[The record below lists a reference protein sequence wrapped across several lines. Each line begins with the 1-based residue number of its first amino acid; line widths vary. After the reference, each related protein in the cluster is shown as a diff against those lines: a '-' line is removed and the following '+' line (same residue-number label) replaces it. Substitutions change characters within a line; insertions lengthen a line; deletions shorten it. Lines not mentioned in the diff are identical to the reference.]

1 MTSVRLICAVHF
13 FAMNCRDLPRSILW
27 RERPIG
33 FFSIRNRLLRLFA
46 SIINSQLLV
55 KAGDHFSNAR
65 FRESFGPDSVAS
77 LQRFQPLLEDAKLF
91 FRLLIFGRIHLV
103 PKLRLGTL
111 FRETL
116 FRETEF
122 RSSPFPNRSL
132 GTRGNRSLGTRGVW
146 ERGETHLHQPFA
158 PPVCLSCTAKEL
170 DPFVP
175 VRIILCGKDVFRP
188 SG

>member
-1 MTSVRLICAVHF
+1 MRRRKKS
-13 FAMNCRDLPRSILW
+13 
-27 RERPIG
+27 
-33 FFSIRNRLLRLFA
+33 FA
-46 SIINSQLLV
+46 SSRSGW
-55 KAGDHFSNAR
+55 KRCSEAT
-65 FRESFGPDSVAS
+65 ESGPGPDSVAS

-146 ERGETHLHQPFA
+146 ERGEFGN
-158 PPVCLSCTAKEL
+158 E
-170 DPFVP
+170 
-175 VRIILCGKDVFRP
+175 GKLTSTSPLRRP
-188 SG
+188 SACRVRLKNSIHSFQSASSSAAKMSSGRRVKSISSNSTANW